1 MSNPGKEARKAA
13 YGWFTLANKPGDR
26 TLEQQ
31 LTGLDPLWLKVVDRT
46 VLDIGCA
53 EGLIAI
59 ECCKRGAAFARGVEI
74 VPVHVQLAK
83 SLRNG
88 MPCAFEVADAQTWVP
103 DKLYDVVLLLAVLHK
118 LPDPTSACVQL
129 ARVAKELCVI
139 RFPAT
144 SRWPVIVDARSG
156 NEPHDIGE
164 VMESLGFTLEC
175 VTNGPT
181 DVAAGPDP
189 EQTYF
194 YVR

>member
-1 MSNPGKEARKAA
+1 MSSPGKEARKAA
-13 YGWFTLANKPGDR
+13 FGWFALANRPGDR
-26 TLEQQ
+26 TLDQQ
-31 LTGLDPLWLKVVDRT
+31 LTGIDPLWDRVVGKT

-53 EGLIAI
+53 EGLITL
-59 ECCKRGAAFARGVEI
+59 ECCKRGAIFARGVEI
-74 VPVHVQLAK
+74 VPAHVQMAE
-83 SLRNG
+83 SLRSG
-88 MPCAFEVADAQTWVP
+88 PCAFEVGDAQAWVP
-103 DKLYDVVLLLAVLHK
+103 DQRYDVVLLLAVLHK

-144 SRWPVIVDARSG
+144 SFGPVIVDARSG
-156 NEPHDIGE
+156 RRPHDIGE

-175 VTNGPT
+175 VTDGPT
-181 DVAAGPDP
+181 DLAAGPNP